1 MYRKII
7 LAGGSGYLGKVLAS
21 YYKDKATNIIVLSR
35 SKREDRENI
44 RFVLWDGVNK
54 GPWVQELEGA
64 DLLINL
70 CGKNVN
76 CRYTEKNRKA
86 ILRSRIEP
94 TKLLGEVIADLSE
107 PPACWIQLASAT
119 IYRHA
124 EDHFQDEDQGA
135 TGTGFSVDVC
145 KAWEETFWNCK
156 IPRTK
161 KVLLRVG
168 IVLGRS
174 DGVMP
179 RLKNL
184 VKWGMGGR
192 QGNGRQYISWI
203 HEQDLARITEWV
215 VENGNEGDTYNATS
229 PEAIQNADL
238 MKLLRQ
244 TYGIPFGLPAP
255 QWLLEAGAL
264 LIGTETELILKSRWV
279 YPGLLLKKG
288 FQFHFAK
295 AEHAIH
301 EIWSCRV

>member
-1 MYRKII
+1 MHRKII
-7 LAGGSGYLGKVLAS
+7 LAGGSGYLGQVLADH
-21 YYKDKATNIIVLSR
+21 YRDKATNIIVLSR
-35 SKREDRENI
+35 SKREDRDNI
-44 RFVLWDGVNK
+44 RFVQWDGVNK
-54 GPWVQELEGA
+54 GPWVQELENA
-64 DLLINL
+64 DLLVNL
-70 CGKNVN
+70 SGKNVN
-76 CRYTEKNRKA
+76 CRYTEKNRRE

-94 TKLLGEVIADLSE
+94 TKLLGEAIAHLTE
-107 PPACWIQLASAT
+107 PPACWIQFASAT

-124 EDHFQDEDQGA
+124 EDHYQDEEG
-135 TGTGFSVDVC
+135 GEIGRGFSIDVC
-145 KAWEETFWNCK
+145 RDWEKAFWNCNT
-156 IPRTK
+156 PRTK

-174 DGVMP
+174 DGVLP

-184 VKWGMGGR
+184 VKMGMGGK

-215 VENGNEGDTYNATS
+215 TENGKDGDIYNATS

-255 QWLLEAGAL
+255 RWLLEAGAV

-279 YPGLLLKKG
+279 YPGRLLKKG
-288 FQFHFAK
+288 FQFRFAI
-295 AEHAIH
+295 AEHAVH
-301 EIWSCRV
+301 EIWSFRE

>member
-7 LAGGSGYLGKVLAS
+7 LAGGSGYLGKVLAN
-21 YYKDKATNIIVLSR
+21 YYREKATAIIVLSR
-35 SKREDRENI
+35 SRREDRENI
-44 RFVLWDGVNK
+44 RFVHWDGTNK

-64 DLLINL
+64 DLLVNL
-70 CGKNVN
+70 TGKNVN
-76 CRYTEKNRKA
+76 CRYTEKNRRE
-86 ILRSRIEP
+86 ILRSRIDP
-94 TKLLGEVIADLSE
+94 TKLLGEAIAGLSK
-107 PPACWIQLASAT
+107 PPACWIQFASAT

-124 EDHFQDEDQGA
+124 EDHFQDEERGE

-145 KAWEETFWNCK
+145 RAWENNFWNCNT
-156 IPRTK
+156 PQTK

-174 DGVMP
+174 DGVLP

-184 VKWGMGGR
+184 VKLGMGGP

-215 VENGNEGDTYNATS
+215 LENGKDGDFYNATA
-229 PEAIQNADL
+229 PEAIQNSAL

-244 TYGIPFGLPAP
+244 AYGVPFGLPAP
-255 QWLLEAGAL
+255 QWLLEAGAV

-279 YPGLLLKKG
+279 YPGRLLKKG
-288 FQFHFAK
+288 FQFSFAK
-295 AEHAIH
+295 AEQAVH
-301 EIWSCRV
+301 EIRSCRV